1 MKNEIILILKHYY
14 SSFLSKRIEFY
25 EKGENMIERNLY
37 LSKLIASKENGFPK
51 IITGLRRCGKSY
63 LLKEIY
69 KDYLL
74 KHDVSDEN
82 IIIIELDDLKNAKYR
97 NPIELDKY
105 IRKQCNINKM
115 NYVFIDEIQLVTT
128 IVNPAFTNGE
138 IIIAKENDKDVI
150 SFVEVVL
157 GLSREKYIDLYATGS
172 NSKMLSSDVIT
183 EFRDKATNISL
194 YPISF
199 EEFVEYKGNS
209 SSDIVFEYM
218 RYGGMPLAILKN
230 GEEKKQYLKGLFETT
245 YFKDILEHNK
255 LEKTEALDSLCNI
268 LSEGTGQLFNAQ
280 KIADTY
286 KIVTKDNID
295 KDTVKKYI
303 DYFIDAFVIK
313 EAKRYDVKGNNEIG
327 ALRKYFF
334 VDNGLRN
341 ARLNFAYD
349 DEGQMLENMIYNELI
364 YNGYTVN
371 VGAFEKYEK
380 DKNGKSIRKTYEIDF
395 VAQRGIKK
403 YYIQVASDISNAD
416 TKARE
421 VKPFLA
427 LKDTIQKIIVINK
440 PLDESLDLNGF
451 TVIGVA
457 DFLLRFIK

>member
-1 MKNEIILILKHYY
+1 
-14 SSFLSKRIEFY
+14 
-25 EKGENMIERNLY
+25 MIERNFY
-37 LSKLIASKENGFPK
+37 LSKLISSKGNGFPK
-51 IITGLRRCGKSY
+51 IITGVRRCGKSY
-63 LLKEIY
+63 LLKEIF
-69 KDYLL
+69 KKHLL
-74 KHDVSDEN
+74 GEGVSEDN
-82 IIIIELDDLKNAKYR
+82 IIIVELDDLKNVKYR

-105 IRKQCNINKM
+105 IRNKCNVNTI
-115 NYVFIDEIQLVTT
+115 NYVFIDEVQLVTT
-128 IVNPAFTNGE
+128 IVNPIFTNGE
-138 IIIAKENDKDVI
+138 YVIAKEDDKDVI

-194 YPISF
+194 YPLSF
-199 EEFVEYKGNS
+199 EEFSNYKNS
-209 SSDIVFEYM
+209 RSSDTVFEYM
-218 RYGGMPLAILKN
+218 RYGGMPLAVLKDIN
-230 GEEKKQYLKGLFETT
+230 DKKDYLKGLFETT

-268 LSEGTGQLFNAQ
+268 ISEGTGQLFNSQ

-286 KIVTKDNID
+286 KSVTKDSID

-303 DYFIDAFVIK
+303 DYFVDAFILR
-313 EAKRYDVKGNNEIG
+313 EATRYDVKGNNEIG

-349 DEGQMLENMIYNELI
+349 DEGQMLENMVYNELL

-371 VGAFEKYEK
+371 VGTFEKYEK
-380 DKNGKSIRKTYEIDF
+380 NKNGESVRKTYEIDF

-403 YYIQVASDISNAD
+403 YYIQVANDISNAE

-421 VKPFLA
+421 LKPFFA
-427 LKDTIQKIIVINK
+427 LKDSIQKIIVINK
-440 PLDESLDLNGF
+440 PLEESLDLNGF
-451 TVIGVA
+451 TVIGIA

>member
-1 MKNEIILILKHYY
+1 
-14 SSFLSKRIEFY
+14 
-25 EKGENMIERNLY
+25 MIERNVY
-37 LSKLIASKENGFPK
+37 LSKLISSKGNGFPK
-51 IITGLRRCGKSY
+51 IITGVRRCGKSY
-63 LLKEIY
+63 LLKEIF
-69 KDYLL
+69 KKHLL
-74 KHDVSDEN
+74 DEGVSDDN
-82 IIIIELDDLKNAKYR
+82 IIIVELDDLKNIKYR

-105 IRKQCNINKM
+105 IRNKCDINTI
-115 NYVFIDEIQLVTT
+115 NYVFIDEVQLVTT
-128 IVNPAFTNGE
+128 IVNPIFTNGE
-138 IIIAKENDKDVI
+138 YVIAKEDDKDVI

-157 GLSREKYIDLYATGS
+157 GLSREKYIDLYGTGS
-172 NSKMLSSDVIT
+172 NSKMLSTDVIT

-194 YPISF
+194 YPLSF
-199 EEFVEYKGNS
+199 EEFSNYKNS
-209 SSDIVFEYM
+209 RSSDTVFEYM
-218 RYGGMPLAILKN
+218 RYGGMPLAVLK
-230 GEEKKQYLKGLFETT
+230 ETKDKKDYLKGLFETT

-268 LSEGTGQLFNAQ
+268 ISEGTGQLFNSQ

-286 KIVTKDNID
+286 KSVTKDSID

-303 DYFIDAFVIK
+303 DYFIDAFILR
-313 EAKRYDVKGNNEIG
+313 EATRYDVKGNNEIG

-349 DEGQMLENMIYNELI
+349 DEGQMLENMVYNELL

-371 VGAFEKYEK
+371 VGTFEKYEK
-380 DKNGKSIRKTYEIDF
+380 NKNGESVRKTYEIDF

-403 YYIQVASDISNAD
+403 YYIQVANDISNAE

-421 VKPFLA
+421 IKPFLA
-427 LKDTIQKIIVINK
+427 LKDSIQKIIVINK
-440 PLDESLDLNGF
+440 PLEESLDLNGF

>member
-1 MKNEIILILKHYY
+1 
-14 SSFLSKRIEFY
+14 
-25 EKGENMIERNLY
+25 MIERNVY
-37 LSKLIASKENGFPK
+37 LSKLISSKGNGFPK
-51 IITGLRRCGKSY
+51 IITGVRRCGKSY
-63 LLKEIY
+63 LLKEIF
-69 KDYLL
+69 KKHLL
-74 KHDVSDEN
+74 SEGVSEDN
-82 IIIIELDDLKNAKYR
+82 IIIVELDDLKNVKYR

-105 IRKQCNINKM
+105 IRNKCNVNTI
-115 NYVFIDEIQLVTT
+115 NYVFIDEVQLVTT
-128 IVNPAFTNGE
+128 IVNPIFTNGE
-138 IIIAKENDKDVI
+138 YVIAKEDDKDVI

-194 YPISF
+194 YPLSF
-199 EEFVEYKGNS
+199 EEFSNYKNS
-209 SSDIVFEYM
+209 RSSDTVFEYM
-218 RYGGMPLAILKN
+218 RYGGMPLAVLKDIN
-230 GEEKKQYLKGLFETT
+230 DKKDYLKGLFETT
-245 YFKDILEHNK
+245 FFKDILEHNK

-268 LSEGTGQLFNAQ
+268 ISEGTGQLFNSQ

-286 KIVTKDNID
+286 KSVTKDSID

-303 DYFIDAFVIK
+303 DYFIDAFILR
-313 EAKRYDVKGNNEIG
+313 EATRYDVKGNNEIG

-334 VDNGLRN
+334 IDNGLRN

-349 DEGQMLENMIYNELI
+349 DEGKMLENMVYNELL

-371 VGAFEKYEK
+371 VGTFEKYEK
-380 DKNGKSIRKTYEIDF
+380 NKNGESVRKTYEIDF

-403 YYIQVASDISNAD
+403 YYIQVASDISNAE

-421 VKPFLA
+421 LKPFFA
-427 LKDTIQKIIVINK
+427 LKDSIQKIIVINK
-440 PLDESLDLNGF
+440 PLEESLDLNGF
-451 TVIGVA
+451 TVIGIA

>member
-1 MKNEIILILKHYY
+1 
-14 SSFLSKRIEFY
+14 
-25 EKGENMIERNLY
+25 MIERNVY
-37 LSKLIASKENGFPK
+37 LSKLISSKGNGFPK
-51 IITGLRRCGKSY
+51 IITGVRRCGKSY
-63 LLKEIY
+63 LLKEIF
-69 KDYLL
+69 KKHLL
-74 KHDVSDEN
+74 REGVSEDN
-82 IIIIELDDLKNAKYR
+82 IIIVELDDLKNVKYR

-105 IRKQCNINKM
+105 IRNKCNVNTI
-115 NYVFIDEIQLVTT
+115 NYVFIDEVQLVTT
-128 IVNPAFTNGE
+128 IVNPIFTNGE
-138 IIIAKENDKDVI
+138 YVIAKEDDKDVI

-194 YPISF
+194 YPLSF
-199 EEFVEYKGNS
+199 EEFSNYKNS
-209 SSDIVFEYM
+209 RSSDTVFEYM
-218 RYGGMPLAILKN
+218 RYGGMPLAVLKDIN
-230 GEEKKQYLKGLFETT
+230 DKKDYLKGLFETT

-255 LEKTEALDSLCNI
+255 LEKIEALASLCNI
-268 LSEGTGQLFNAQ
+268 ISEGTGQLFNSQ

-286 KIVTKDNID
+286 KSVTKDSID

-303 DYFIDAFVIK
+303 DYFVDAFILR
-313 EAKRYDVKGNNEIG
+313 EATRYDVKGNNEIG

-349 DEGQMLENMIYNELI
+349 DEGQMLENMVYNELL

-371 VGAFEKYEK
+371 VGTFEKYEK
-380 DKNGKSIRKTYEIDF
+380 NKNGESVRKTYEIDF

-403 YYIQVASDISNAD
+403 YYIQVTNDISDAE

-421 VKPFLA
+421 LKPFFA
-427 LKDTIQKIIVINK
+427 LKDSIQKIIVINK
-440 PLDESLDLNGF
+440 PLEESLDLNGF
-451 TVIGVA
+451 TVIGIA

>member
-1 MKNEIILILKHYY
+1 
-14 SSFLSKRIEFY
+14 
-25 EKGENMIERNLY
+25 MIERNVY
-37 LSKLIASKENGFPK
+37 LSKLISSKGNGFPK
-51 IITGLRRCGKSY
+51 IITGVRRCGKSY
-63 LLKEIY
+63 LLKEIF
-69 KDYLL
+69 KKHLL
-74 KHDVSDEN
+74 GEGVSEDN
-82 IIIIELDDLKNAKYR
+82 IIIVELDDLKNAKYR

-105 IRKQCNINKM
+105 IRNKCNVNTI
-115 NYVFIDEIQLVTT
+115 NYVFIDEVQLVTT
-128 IVNPAFTNGE
+128 IVNPIFTNGE
-138 IIIAKENDKDVI
+138 YVIAKEDDKDVI

-194 YPISF
+194 YPLSF
-199 EEFVEYKGNS
+199 EEFSNYKNS
-209 SSDIVFEYM
+209 RSSDTVFEYM
-218 RYGGMPLAILKN
+218 RYGGMPLAVLKDIN
-230 GEEKKQYLKGLFETT
+230 DKKDYLKGLFETT

-268 LSEGTGQLFNAQ
+268 ISEGTGQLFNSQ

-286 KIVTKDNID
+286 KSVTKDSID

-303 DYFIDAFVIK
+303 DYFIDAFILR
-313 EAKRYDVKGNNEIG
+313 EATRYDVKGNNEIG

-349 DEGQMLENMIYNELI
+349 DEGQMLENMVYNELL

-371 VGAFEKYEK
+371 VGTFEKYEK
-380 DKNGKSIRKTYEIDF
+380 NKNGESVRNTYEIDF

-403 YYIQVASDISNAD
+403 YYIQVASDISNAE

-421 VKPFLA
+421 LKPFFA
-427 LKDTIQKIIVINK
+427 LKDSIQKIIVINK
-440 PLDESLDLNGF
+440 PLEESLDLNGF
-451 TVIGVA
+451 TVIGIA

>member
-1 MKNEIILILKHYY
+1 
-14 SSFLSKRIEFY
+14 
-25 EKGENMIERNLY
+25 MIERNVY
-37 LSKLIASKENGFPK
+37 LTKLISSKGNGFPK
-51 IITGLRRCGKSY
+51 IITGVRRCGKSY
-63 LLKEIY
+63 LLKEIF
-69 KDYLL
+69 KKHLL
-74 KHDVSDEN
+74 GEGVSEDN
-82 IIIIELDDLKNAKYR
+82 IIIVELDDLKNVKYR

-105 IRKQCNINKM
+105 IRNKCNVNTI
-115 NYVFIDEIQLVTT
+115 NYVFIDELQLVTT
-128 IVNPAFTNGE
+128 IVNPIFTNGE
-138 IIIAKENDKDVI
+138 YVIAKEGDKDVI

-194 YPISF
+194 YPLSF
-199 EEFVEYKGNS
+199 EEFSNYKNS
-209 SSDIVFEYM
+209 RSSDTVFEYM
-218 RYGGMPLAILKN
+218 RYGGMPLAVLKDIN
-230 GEEKKQYLKGLFETT
+230 DKKDYLKGLFETT

-268 LSEGTGQLFNAQ
+268 ISEGTGQLFNSQ

-286 KIVTKDNID
+286 KSVTKDSID

-303 DYFIDAFVIK
+303 DYFIDAFILRK
-313 EAKRYDVKGNNEIG
+313 ATRYDVKGNNEIG

-349 DEGQMLENMIYNELI
+349 DEGQMLENMVYNELL

-371 VGAFEKYEK
+371 VGTFEKYEK
-380 DKNGKSIRKTYEIDF
+380 NKNGESVRKTYEIDF

-403 YYIQVASDISNAD
+403 YYIQVTNDISNAE

-421 VKPFLA
+421 LKPFLA
-427 LKDTIQKIIVINK
+427 LKDSIQKIIVINK
-440 PLDESLDLNGF
+440 PLEESLDLNGF
-451 TVIGVA
+451 TVIGIA

>member
-1 MKNEIILILKHYY
+1 
-14 SSFLSKRIEFY
+14 
-25 EKGENMIERNLY
+25 MIERNVY
-37 LSKLIASKENGFPK
+37 LSKLISSKGNGFPK
-51 IITGLRRCGKSY
+51 IITGVRRCGKSY
-63 LLKEIY
+63 LLKEIF
-69 KDYLL
+69 KKHLL
-74 KHDVSDEN
+74 GEGVSEDN
-82 IIIIELDDLKNAKYR
+82 IIIVELDDLKNVKYR

-105 IRKQCNINKM
+105 IRNKCNVNTI
-115 NYVFIDEIQLVTT
+115 NYVFIDEVQLVTT
-128 IVNPAFTNGE
+128 IVNPIFTNGE
-138 IIIAKENDKDVI
+138 YVIAKEDDKDVI

-194 YPISF
+194 YPLSF
-199 EEFVEYKGNS
+199 EEFSNYKNS
-209 SSDIVFEYM
+209 RSSDTVFEYM
-218 RYGGMPLAILKN
+218 RYGGMPLAVLKDIN
-230 GEEKKQYLKGLFETT
+230 DKKDYLKGLFETT

-255 LEKTEALDSLCNI
+255 LGKTEALDSLCNI
-268 LSEGTGQLFNAQ
+268 ISEGTGQLFNSQ

-286 KIVTKDNID
+286 KSVTKDSID

-303 DYFIDAFVIK
+303 DYFIDAFILR
-313 EAKRYDVKGNNEIG
+313 EAIRYDVKGNNEIG

-349 DEGQMLENMIYNELI
+349 DEGQMLENMVYNELL

-371 VGAFEKYEK
+371 VGTFEKYEK
-380 DKNGKSIRKTYEIDF
+380 NKNGESVRKTYEIDF

-403 YYIQVASDISNAD
+403 YYIQVASDISNAE

-421 VKPFLA
+421 LKPFFA
-427 LKDTIQKIIVINK
+427 LKDSIQKIIVINK
-440 PLDESLDLNGF
+440 PLEESLDLNGF
-451 TVIGVA
+451 TVIGIA

>member
-1 MKNEIILILKHYY
+1 
-14 SSFLSKRIEFY
+14 
-25 EKGENMIERNLY
+25 MIERNVY
-37 LSKLIASKENGFPK
+37 LSKLISSKGNGFPK
-51 IITGLRRCGKSY
+51 IITGVRRCGKSY
-63 LLKEIY
+63 LLKEIF
-69 KDYLL
+69 KKHLL
-74 KHDVSDEN
+74 GEGVSEDN
-82 IIIIELDDLKNAKYR
+82 IIIVELDDLKNVKYR

-105 IRKQCNINKM
+105 IRNKCNVNTI
-115 NYVFIDEIQLVTT
+115 NYVFIDEVQLVTT
-128 IVNPAFTNGE
+128 IVNPIFTNGE
-138 IIIAKENDKDVI
+138 YVIAKEDDKDVI

-194 YPISF
+194 YPLSF
-199 EEFVEYKGNS
+199 EEFSNYKNS
-209 SSDIVFEYM
+209 RSSDTVFEYM
-218 RYGGMPLAILKN
+218 RYGGMPLAVLKDIN
-230 GEEKKQYLKGLFETT
+230 DKKDYLKGLFETT

-268 LSEGTGQLFNAQ
+268 ISEGTGQLFNSQ

-286 KIVTKDNID
+286 KSVTKDSID

-303 DYFIDAFVIK
+303 DYFVDAFILR
-313 EAKRYDVKGNNEIG
+313 EATRYDVKGNNEIG

-349 DEGQMLENMIYNELI
+349 DEGQMLENMVYNELL

-371 VGAFEKYEK
+371 VGTFEKYEK
-380 DKNGKSIRKTYEIDF
+380 NKNGESVRKTYEIDF

-403 YYIQVASDISNAD
+403 YYIQVTNDISNAE

-421 VKPFLA
+421 LKPFFA
-427 LKDTIQKIIVINK
+427 LKDSIQKIIVINK
-440 PLDESLDLNGF
+440 PLEESLDLNGF
-451 TVIGVA
+451 TVIGIA

>member
-1 MKNEIILILKHYY
+1 
-14 SSFLSKRIEFY
+14 
-25 EKGENMIERNLY
+25 MIERNVY
-37 LSKLIASKENGFPK
+37 LSKLISSKGNGFPK
-51 IITGLRRCGKSY
+51 IITGVRRCGKSY
-63 LLKEIY
+63 LLKEIF
-69 KDYLL
+69 KKHLL
-74 KHDVSDEN
+74 GEGVAEEN
-82 IIIIELDDLKNAKYR
+82 IIIVELDDLKNVKYR

-105 IRKQCNINKM
+105 IRNKCNVNTI
-115 NYVFIDEIQLVTT
+115 NYVFIDEVQLVTT
-128 IVNPAFTNGE
+128 IVNPIFTNGE
-138 IIIAKENDKDVI
+138 YVIAKEDDKDVI

-194 YPISF
+194 YPLSF
-199 EEFVEYKGNS
+199 EEFSNYKNS
-209 SSDIVFEYM
+209 RSSDTVFEYM
-218 RYGGMPLAILKN
+218 RYGGMPLAVLKDIN
-230 GEEKKQYLKGLFETT
+230 DKKDYLKGLFETT

-268 LSEGTGQLFNAQ
+268 ISEGTGQLFNSQ

-286 KIVTKDNID
+286 KSVTKDSID

-303 DYFIDAFVIK
+303 DYFVDAFILR
-313 EAKRYDVKGNNEIG
+313 EATRYDVKGNNEIG

-349 DEGQMLENMIYNELI
+349 DEGQMLENMVYNELL

-371 VGAFEKYEK
+371 VGTFEKYEK
-380 DKNGKSIRKTYEIDF
+380 NKNGESVRKTYEIDF

-403 YYIQVASDISNAD
+403 YYIQVASDISNAE

-421 VKPFLA
+421 LKPFFA
-427 LKDTIQKIIVINK
+427 LKDSIQKIIVINK
-440 PLDESLDLNGF
+440 PLEESLDLNGF
-451 TVIGVA
+451 TVIGIA

>member
-1 MKNEIILILKHYY
+1 
-14 SSFLSKRIEFY
+14 
-25 EKGENMIERNLY
+25 MIERNVY
-37 LSKLIASKENGFPK
+37 LSKLISSKENGFPK
-51 IITGLRRCGKSY
+51 IITGVRRCGKSY
-63 LLKEIY
+63 LLKEIF
-69 KDYLL
+69 KKHLL
-74 KHDVSDEN
+74 GEGVSEDN
-82 IIIIELDDLKNAKYR
+82 IIIVELDNLKNVKYR

-105 IRKQCNINKM
+105 IRNKCNVNTI
-115 NYVFIDEIQLVTT
+115 NYVFIDEVQLVTT
-128 IVNPAFTNGE
+128 IVNPIFTNGE
-138 IIIAKENDKDVI
+138 YVIAKEDDKDVI

-194 YPISF
+194 YPLSF
-199 EEFVEYKGNS
+199 EEFSNYKNS
-209 SSDIVFEYM
+209 RSSDTVFEYM
-218 RYGGMPLAILKN
+218 RYGGMPLAVLKDIN
-230 GEEKKQYLKGLFETT
+230 DKKDYLKGLFETT
-245 YFKDILEHNK
+245 YFKDILEHNR

-268 LSEGTGQLFNAQ
+268 ISEGTGQLFNSQ

-286 KIVTKDNID
+286 KSVTKDSID

-303 DYFIDAFVIK
+303 DYFVDAFILR
-313 EAKRYDVKGNNEIG
+313 EATRYDVKGNNEIG

-349 DEGQMLENMIYNELI
+349 DEGQMLENMVYNELL

-371 VGAFEKYEK
+371 VGTFEKYEK
-380 DKNGKSIRKTYEIDF
+380 NKNGESVRKTYEIDF

-403 YYIQVASDISNAD
+403 YYIQVASDISNVE

-421 VKPFLA
+421 LKPFFA
-427 LKDTIQKIIVINK
+427 LKDSIQKIIVINK
-440 PLDESLDLNGF
+440 PLEESLDLNGF
-451 TVIGVA
+451 TVIGIA

>member
-1 MKNEIILILKHYY
+1 
-14 SSFLSKRIEFY
+14 
-25 EKGENMIERNLY
+25 MIERNVY
-37 LSKLIASKENGFPK
+37 LSKLISSKGNGFPK
-51 IITGLRRCGKSY
+51 IITGVRRCGKSY
-63 LLKEIY
+63 LLKEIF
-69 KDYLL
+69 KKHLL
-74 KHDVSDEN
+74 GEGVSEDN
-82 IIIIELDDLKNAKYR
+82 IIIVELDDLKNVKYR

-105 IRKQCNINKM
+105 IRNKCNVNTI
-115 NYVFIDEIQLVTT
+115 NYVFIDEVQLVTT
-128 IVNPAFTNGE
+128 IVNPIFTNGE
-138 IIIAKENDKDVI
+138 YVIAKEDDKDVI

-194 YPISF
+194 YPLSF
-199 EEFVEYKGNS
+199 EEFSNYKNS
-209 SSDIVFEYM
+209 RSSDTVFEYM
-218 RYGGMPLAILKN
+218 RYGGMPLAVLKDIN
-230 GEEKKQYLKGLFETT
+230 DKKDYLKGLFETT

-255 LEKTEALDSLCNI
+255 LEKIEALDSLCNI
-268 LSEGTGQLFNAQ
+268 ISEGTGQLFNSK

-286 KIVTKDNID
+286 KSVTKDSID

-303 DYFIDAFVIK
+303 DYFVDAFILR
-313 EAKRYDVKGNNEIG
+313 EATRYDVKGNNEIG

-349 DEGQMLENMIYNELI
+349 DEGQMLENMVYNELL

-371 VGAFEKYEK
+371 VGTFEKYEK
-380 DKNGKSIRKTYEIDF
+380 NKNGESVRKTYEIDF

-403 YYIQVASDISNAD
+403 YYIQVASDISNAE

-421 VKPFLA
+421 LKPFFA
-427 LKDTIQKIIVINK
+427 LKDSIQKIIVINM
-440 PLDESLDLNGF
+440 PLEESLDLNGF
-451 TVIGVA
+451 TVIGIA

>member
-1 MKNEIILILKHYY
+1 
-14 SSFLSKRIEFY
+14 
-25 EKGENMIERNLY
+25 MIERNVY
-37 LSKLIASKENGFPK
+37 LSKLISSKGNGFPK
-51 IITGLRRCGKSY
+51 IITGVRRCGKSY
-63 LLKEIY
+63 LLKEIF
-69 KDYLL
+69 KKHLL
-74 KHDVSDEN
+74 GEGVSEDN
-82 IIIIELDDLKNAKYR
+82 IIIVELDDLKNVKYR

-105 IRKQCNINKM
+105 IRNKCNVNTI
-115 NYVFIDEIQLVTT
+115 NYVFIDEVQLVTT
-128 IVNPAFTNGE
+128 IVNPIFTNGE
-138 IIIAKENDKDVI
+138 YVIAKEDDKDVI

-194 YPISF
+194 YPLSF
-199 EEFVEYKGNS
+199 EEFSNYKNS
-209 SSDIVFEYM
+209 RSSDTVFEYM
-218 RYGGMPLAILKN
+218 RYGGMPLAVLKDIN
-230 GEEKKQYLKGLFETT
+230 DKKDYLKGLFETT

-268 LSEGTGQLFNAQ
+268 ISEGTGQLFNSQ

-286 KIVTKDNID
+286 KSVTKDSID

-303 DYFIDAFVIK
+303 DYFVDAFILR
-313 EAKRYDVKGNNEIG
+313 EATRYDVKGNNEIG

-341 ARLNFAYD
+341 SRLNFAYD
-349 DEGQMLENMIYNELI
+349 DEGQMLENMVYNELL

-371 VGAFEKYEK
+371 VGTFEKYEK
-380 DKNGKSIRKTYEIDF
+380 NKNGKSVRKTYEIDF

-403 YYIQVASDISNAD
+403 YYIQVANDISNAE

-421 VKPFLA
+421 LKPFFA
-427 LKDTIQKIIVINK
+427 LKDSIQKIIVINK
-440 PLDESLDLNGF
+440 PLEESLDLNGF
-451 TVIGVA
+451 TVIGIA

>member
-1 MKNEIILILKHYY
+1 
-14 SSFLSKRIEFY
+14 
-25 EKGENMIERNLY
+25 MIERNVY
-37 LSKLIASKENGFPK
+37 LSKLISSKGNGFPK
-51 IITGLRRCGKSY
+51 IITGVRRCGKSY
-63 LLKEIY
+63 LLKEIF
-69 KDYLL
+69 KKHLL
-74 KHDVSDEN
+74 GEGVSEDN
-82 IIIIELDDLKNAKYR
+82 IIIVELDDLKNVKYR

-105 IRKQCNINKM
+105 IRNKCNVNTI
-115 NYVFIDEIQLVTT
+115 NYVFIDEVQLVTT
-128 IVNPAFTNGE
+128 IVNPIFTNGE
-138 IIIAKENDKDVI
+138 YVIAKEDDKDVI

-194 YPISF
+194 YPLSF
-199 EEFVEYKGNS
+199 EEFSNYKNS
-209 SSDIVFEYM
+209 RSSDTVFEYM
-218 RYGGMPLAILKN
+218 RYGGMPLAVLKDIN
-230 GEEKKQYLKGLFETT
+230 DKKDYLKGLFETT

-255 LEKTEALDSLCNI
+255 LKKTEVLDSLCNI
-268 LSEGTGQLFNAQ
+268 ISEGTGQLFNSQ

-286 KIVTKDNID
+286 KSVTKDSID

-303 DYFIDAFVIK
+303 DYFVDAFILR
-313 EAKRYDVKGNNEIG
+313 EATRYDVKGNNEIG

-349 DEGQMLENMIYNELI
+349 DEGQMLENMVYNELL

-371 VGAFEKYEK
+371 VGTFEKYEK
-380 DKNGKSIRKTYEIDF
+380 NKNGESVRKTYEIDF

-403 YYIQVASDISNAD
+403 YYIQVTNDISNAE

-421 VKPFLA
+421 LKPFFA
-427 LKDTIQKIIVINK
+427 LKDSIQKIIVINK
-440 PLDESLDLNGF
+440 PLEESLDLNGF
-451 TVIGVA
+451 TVIGIA

>member
-1 MKNEIILILKHYY
+1 
-14 SSFLSKRIEFY
+14 
-25 EKGENMIERNLY
+25 MIERNLY
-37 LSKLIASKENGFPK
+37 LSKLIAAKGNGFPK

-69 KDYLL
+69 KNYLL
-74 KHDVSDEN
+74 NNGVSEYN
-82 IIIIELDDLKNAKYR
+82 IIIIELDDLKNVKYR

-105 IRKQCNINKM
+105 VREKCDINKM

-128 IVNPAFTNGE
+128 IVNPAFTNGK
-138 IIIAKENDKDVI
+138 IKIAKNDDKDVI

-157 GLSREKYIDLYATGS
+157 GLSREKYIDLYATES

-199 EEFVEYKGNS
+199 EEYCKYKGDS
-209 SSDIVFEYM
+209 SSDTIFEYM

-230 GEEKKQYLKGLFETT
+230 GEEKKEYLKSLFETT
-245 YFKDILEHNK
+245 YFKDILEHNNLNK
-255 LEKTEALDSLCNI
+255 SDALDSLCNI

-286 KIVTKDNID
+286 KSVTKDNID
-295 KDTVKKYI
+295 KITVRKYI
-303 DYFIDAFVIK
+303 DYFIDAFILR

-327 ALRKYFF
+327 ALKKYFF

-371 VGAFEKYEK
+371 VGTFEKIEK
-380 DKNGKSIRKTYEIDF
+380 NKIGKSIRKTYEIDF
-395 VAQRGIKK
+395 VAQKGIKK
-403 YYIQVASDISNAD
+403 YYIQVASDISNVD

-427 LKDTIQKIIVINK
+427 LNDSIQKVIVINK
-440 PLDESLDLNGF
+440 PLEESLDLNGF

>member
-1 MKNEIILILKHYY
+1 
-14 SSFLSKRIEFY
+14 
-25 EKGENMIERNLY
+25 MIERNVY
-37 LSKLIASKENGFPK
+37 LSKLISSKGNGFPK
-51 IITGLRRCGKSY
+51 IITGVRRCGKSY
-63 LLKEIY
+63 LLKEIF
-69 KDYLL
+69 KKHLL
-74 KHDVSDEN
+74 GEGVSEDN
-82 IIIIELDDLKNAKYR
+82 IIIVELDDLKNVKYR

-105 IRKQCNINKM
+105 IRNKCNVNTI
-115 NYVFIDEIQLVTT
+115 NYVFIDEVQLVTT
-128 IVNPAFTNGE
+128 IVNPIFTNGE
-138 IIIAKENDKDVI
+138 YVIAKEDDKDVI

-194 YPISF
+194 YPLSF
-199 EEFVEYKGNS
+199 EEFSNYKNS
-209 SSDIVFEYM
+209 RSSDTVFEYM
-218 RYGGMPLAILKN
+218 RYGGMPLAVLKDIN
-230 GEEKKQYLKGLFETT
+230 DKKDYLKGLFETT

-268 LSEGTGQLFNAQ
+268 ISEGTGQLFNSQ

-286 KIVTKDNID
+286 KSVTKDSID

-303 DYFIDAFVIK
+303 DYFVDAFILR
-313 EAKRYDVKGNNEIG
+313 EATRYDVKGNNEIG

-349 DEGQMLENMIYNELI
+349 DEGQMLENMVYNELL

-371 VGAFEKYEK
+371 VGTFEKYEK
-380 DKNGKSIRKTYEIDF
+380 NKNGKSVRKTYEIDF

-403 YYIQVASDISNAD
+403 YYIQVANDISNAE
-416 TKARE
+416 TKTRE
-421 VKPFLA
+421 LKPFFA
-427 LKDTIQKIIVINK
+427 LKDSIQKIIVINK
-440 PLDESLDLNGF
+440 PLEESLDLNGF
-451 TVIGVA
+451 TVIGIA

>member
-1 MKNEIILILKHYY
+1 
-14 SSFLSKRIEFY
+14 
-25 EKGENMIERNLY
+25 MIERNVY
-37 LSKLIASKENGFPK
+37 LSKLISSKGNGFPK
-51 IITGLRRCGKSY
+51 IITGVRRCGKSY
-63 LLKEIY
+63 LLKEIF
-69 KDYLL
+69 KKHLL
-74 KHDVSDEN
+74 GEGVSEDN
-82 IIIIELDDLKNAKYR
+82 IIIVELDDLKNVKYR

-105 IRKQCNINKM
+105 IRNKCNVNTI
-115 NYVFIDEIQLVTT
+115 NYVFIDEVQLVTT
-128 IVNPAFTNGE
+128 IVNPIFTNGE
-138 IIIAKENDKDVI
+138 YVIAKEDDKDVI

-194 YPISF
+194 YPLSF
-199 EEFVEYKGNS
+199 EEFSNYKNS
-209 SSDIVFEYM
+209 RSSDTVFEYM
-218 RYGGMPLAILKN
+218 RYGGMPLAVLKDIN
-230 GEEKKQYLKGLFETT
+230 DKKDYLKGLFETT

-268 LSEGTGQLFNAQ
+268 ISEGTGQLFNSK

-286 KIVTKDNID
+286 KSVTKDSID

-303 DYFIDAFVIK
+303 DYFVDAFILR
-313 EAKRYDVKGNNEIG
+313 EATRYDVKGNNEIG

-334 VDNGLRN
+334 IDNGLRN

-349 DEGQMLENMIYNELI
+349 DEGQMLENMVYNELL

-371 VGAFEKYEK
+371 VGTFEKYEK
-380 DKNGKSIRKTYEIDF
+380 NKNGESVRKTYEIDF

-403 YYIQVASDISNAD
+403 YYIQVASDISNAE

-421 VKPFLA
+421 LKPFFA
-427 LKDTIQKIIVINK
+427 LKDSIQKIIVINK
-440 PLDESLDLNGF
+440 PLEESLDLNGF
-451 TVIGVA
+451 TVIGIA

>member
-1 MKNEIILILKHYY
+1 
-14 SSFLSKRIEFY
+14 
-25 EKGENMIERNLY
+25 MIERNVY
-37 LSKLIASKENGFPK
+37 LSKLISSKGNGFPK
-51 IITGLRRCGKSY
+51 IITGVRRCGKSY
-63 LLKEIY
+63 LLKEIF
-69 KDYLL
+69 KKHLL
-74 KHDVSDEN
+74 GEGVSEDN
-82 IIIIELDDLKNAKYR
+82 IIIVELDDLKNVKYR

-105 IRKQCNINKM
+105 IRNKCNVNTI
-115 NYVFIDEIQLVTT
+115 NYVFIDEVQLVTT
-128 IVNPAFTNGE
+128 IVNPIFTNGE
-138 IIIAKENDKDVI
+138 YVIAKKDDKDVI

-194 YPISF
+194 YPLSF
-199 EEFVEYKGNS
+199 EEFSNYKNS
-209 SSDIVFEYM
+209 RSSDTVFEYM
-218 RYGGMPLAILKN
+218 RYGGMPLAVLKDIN
-230 GEEKKQYLKGLFETT
+230 DKKDYLKGLFETT

-268 LSEGTGQLFNAQ
+268 ISEGTGQLFNSQ

-286 KIVTKDNID
+286 KSVTKDSID

-303 DYFIDAFVIK
+303 DYFVDAFILR
-313 EAKRYDVKGNNEIG
+313 EATRYDVKGNNEIG

-349 DEGQMLENMIYNELI
+349 DEGQMLENMVYNELL

-371 VGAFEKYEK
+371 VGTFEKYEK
-380 DKNGKSIRKTYEIDF
+380 NKNGESVRKTYEIDF

-403 YYIQVASDISNAD
+403 YYIQVASDISNAE

-421 VKPFLA
+421 LKPFFA
-427 LKDTIQKIIVINK
+427 LKDSIQKIIVINK
-440 PLDESLDLNGF
+440 PLEESLDLNGF
-451 TVIGVA
+451 TVIGIA

>member
-1 MKNEIILILKHYY
+1 
-14 SSFLSKRIEFY
+14 
-25 EKGENMIERNLY
+25 MIERNVY
-37 LSKLIASKENGFPK
+37 LSKLISSKGNGFPK
-51 IITGLRRCGKSY
+51 IITGVRRCGKSY
-63 LLKEIY
+63 LLKEIF
-69 KDYLL
+69 KKHLL
-74 KHDVSDEN
+74 GEGVSEDN
-82 IIIIELDDLKNAKYR
+82 IIIVELDDLKNVKYR

-105 IRKQCNINKM
+105 IRNKCNVNTI
-115 NYVFIDEIQLVTT
+115 NYVFIDEVQLVTT
-128 IVNPAFTNGE
+128 IVNPIFTNGE
-138 IIIAKENDKDVI
+138 YVIAKEDDKDVI

-194 YPISF
+194 YPLSF
-199 EEFVEYKGNS
+199 EEFSNYKNS
-209 SSDIVFEYM
+209 RSSDTVFEYM
-218 RYGGMPLAILKN
+218 RYGGMPLAVLKAIN
-230 GEEKKQYLKGLFETT
+230 DKKDYLKGLFETT

-268 LSEGTGQLFNAQ
+268 ISEGTGQLFNTQ

-286 KIVTKDNID
+286 KSVTKDSID

-303 DYFIDAFVIK
+303 DYFIDAFILR
-313 EAKRYDVKGNNEIG
+313 EATRYDVKGNNEIG

-349 DEGQMLENMIYNELI
+349 DEGQMLENMVYNELL

-371 VGAFEKYEK
+371 VGTFEKYEK
-380 DKNGKSIRKTYEIDF
+380 NKNGESVRKTYEIDF

-403 YYIQVASDISNAD
+403 YYIQVANDISNAE

-421 VKPFLA
+421 LKPFFA
-427 LKDTIQKIIVINK
+427 LKDSIQKIIVINK
-440 PLDESLDLNGF
+440 PLEESLDLNGF
-451 TVIGVA
+451 TVIGIA

>member
-1 MKNEIILILKHYY
+1 
-14 SSFLSKRIEFY
+14 
-25 EKGENMIERNLY
+25 MIERNVY
-37 LSKLIASKENGFPK
+37 LSKLISSKGNGFPK
-51 IITGLRRCGKSY
+51 IITGVRRCGKSY
-63 LLKEIY
+63 LLKEIF
-69 KDYLL
+69 KKHLL
-74 KHDVSDEN
+74 GEGVLEDN
-82 IIIIELDDLKNAKYR
+82 IIIVELDDLKNVKYR

-105 IRKQCNINKM
+105 IRNKCDVNTI
-115 NYVFIDEIQLVTT
+115 NYVFIDEVQLVTT
-128 IVNPAFTNGE
+128 IVNPIFTNGE
-138 IIIAKENDKDVI
+138 YVIAKEDDKDVI

-194 YPISF
+194 YPLSF
-199 EEFVEYKGNS
+199 EEFSNYKNS
-209 SSDIVFEYM
+209 RSSDTVFEYM
-218 RYGGMPLAILKN
+218 RYGGMPLAVLK
-230 GEEKKQYLKGLFETT
+230 EIKDKKDYLKGLFKTT

-268 LSEGTGQLFNAQ
+268 ISEGTGQLFNSQ

-286 KIVTKDNID
+286 KSVTKDSID

-303 DYFIDAFVIK
+303 DYFVDAFILR
-313 EAKRYDVKGNNEIG
+313 EATRYDVKGNNEIG

-349 DEGQMLENMIYNELI
+349 DEGQMLENMVYNELL

-371 VGAFEKYEK
+371 VGTFEKYEK
-380 DKNGKSIRKTYEIDF
+380 NKNGESVRKTYEIDF

-403 YYIQVASDISNAD
+403 YYIQVANDISNAE

-421 VKPFLA
+421 IKPFLA
-427 LKDTIQKIIVINK
+427 LKDSIQKIIVINK
-440 PLDESLDLNGF
+440 PLEESLDLNGF

>member
-1 MKNEIILILKHYY
+1 
-14 SSFLSKRIEFY
+14 
-25 EKGENMIERNLY
+25 MIERNVY
-37 LSKLIASKENGFPK
+37 LSKLISSKGNGFPK
-51 IITGLRRCGKSY
+51 IITGVRRCGKSY
-63 LLKEIY
+63 LLKEIF
-69 KDYLL
+69 KKHLL
-74 KHDVSDEN
+74 GEGVSEDN
-82 IIIIELDDLKNAKYR
+82 IIIVELDDLKNVKYR

-105 IRKQCNINKM
+105 IRNKCNVNTI
-115 NYVFIDEIQLVTT
+115 NYVFIDEVQLVTT
-128 IVNPAFTNGE
+128 IVNPIFTNGE
-138 IIIAKENDKDVI
+138 YVIAKEDDKDVI

-194 YPISF
+194 YPLSF
-199 EEFVEYKGNS
+199 EEFSNYKNS
-209 SSDIVFEYM
+209 RSSDTVFEYM
-218 RYGGMPLAILKN
+218 RYGGMPLAVLKDIN
-230 GEEKKQYLKGLFETT
+230 DKKDYLKGLFETT

-268 LSEGTGQLFNAQ
+268 ISEGTGQLFNSK

-286 KIVTKDNID
+286 KSVTKDSID

-303 DYFIDAFVIK
+303 DYFVDAFILR
-313 EAKRYDVKGNNEIG
+313 EATRYDVKGNNEIG

-349 DEGQMLENMIYNELI
+349 DEGQMLENMVYNELL

-371 VGAFEKYEK
+371 VGTFEKYEK
-380 DKNGKSIRKTYEIDF
+380 NKNGESVRKTYEIDF

-403 YYIQVASDISNAD
+403 YYIQVASDISNAE

-421 VKPFLA
+421 LKPFFA
-427 LKDTIQKIIVINK
+427 LKDSIQKIIVINM
-440 PLDESLDLNGF
+440 PLEESLDLNGF
-451 TVIGVA
+451 TVIGIA

>member
-1 MKNEIILILKHYY
+1 
-14 SSFLSKRIEFY
+14 
-25 EKGENMIERNLY
+25 MIERNVY
-37 LSKLIASKENGFPK
+37 LSKLISSKGNGFPK
-51 IITGLRRCGKSY
+51 IITGVRRCGKSY
-63 LLKEIY
+63 LLKEIF
-69 KDYLL
+69 KKHLL
-74 KHDVSDEN
+74 SEGVSEDN
-82 IIIIELDDLKNAKYR
+82 IIIVELDDLKNVKYR

-105 IRKQCNINKM
+105 IRNKCNVNTI
-115 NYVFIDEIQLVTT
+115 NYVFIDEVQLVTT
-128 IVNPAFTNGE
+128 IVNPIFTNGE
-138 IIIAKENDKDVI
+138 YVIAKEDDKDVI

-194 YPISF
+194 YPLSF
-199 EEFVEYKGNS
+199 EEFSNYKNS
-209 SSDIVFEYM
+209 RSSDTIFEYM
-218 RYGGMPLAILKN
+218 RYGGMPLAVLKDIN
-230 GEEKKQYLKGLFETT
+230 DKKDYLKGLFETT

-268 LSEGTGQLFNAQ
+268 ISEGTGQLFNSQ

-286 KIVTKDNID
+286 KSVTKTSID

-303 DYFIDAFVIK
+303 DYFVDAFILR
-313 EAKRYDVKGNNEIG
+313 EATRYDVKGNNEIG

-334 VDNGLRN
+334 IDNGLRN

-349 DEGQMLENMIYNELI
+349 DEGKMLENMVYNELL

-371 VGAFEKYEK
+371 VGTFEKYEK
-380 DKNGKSIRKTYEIDF
+380 NKNGESVRKTYEIDF

-403 YYIQVASDISNAD
+403 YYIQVASDISNAE

-421 VKPFLA
+421 LKPFFA
-427 LKDTIQKIIVINK
+427 LKDSIQKIIVINK
-440 PLDESLDLNGF
+440 PLEESLDLNGF
-451 TVIGVA
+451 TVIGIA

>member
-1 MKNEIILILKHYY
+1 
-14 SSFLSKRIEFY
+14 
-25 EKGENMIERNLY
+25 MIERNVY
-37 LSKLIASKENGFPK
+37 LSKLISSKGNGFPK
-51 IITGLRRCGKSY
+51 IITGVRRCGKSY
-63 LLKEIY
+63 LLKEIF
-69 KDYLL
+69 KKHLL
-74 KHDVSDEN
+74 REGVSEDN
-82 IIIIELDDLKNAKYR
+82 IIIVELDDLKNVKYR

-105 IRKQCNINKM
+105 IRNKCNVNTI
-115 NYVFIDEIQLVTT
+115 NYVFIDEVQLVTT
-128 IVNPAFTNGE
+128 IVNPIFTNGE
-138 IIIAKENDKDVI
+138 YVIAKEDDKDVI

-194 YPISF
+194 YPLSF
-199 EEFVEYKGNS
+199 EEFSNYKNS
-209 SSDIVFEYM
+209 RSSDTVFEYM
-218 RYGGMPLAILKN
+218 RYGGMPLAVLKDIN
-230 GEEKKQYLKGLFETT
+230 DKKDYLKGLFETT

-255 LEKTEALDSLCNI
+255 LEKIEALDSLCNI
-268 LSEGTGQLFNAQ
+268 ISEGTGQLFNSQ

-286 KIVTKDNID
+286 KSVTKDSID

-303 DYFIDAFVIK
+303 DYFVDAFILR
-313 EAKRYDVKGNNEIG
+313 EATRYDVKGNNEIG

-349 DEGQMLENMIYNELI
+349 DEGQMLENMVYNELL

-371 VGAFEKYEK
+371 VGTFEKYEK
-380 DKNGKSIRKTYEIDF
+380 NKNGESVRKTYEIDF

-403 YYIQVASDISNAD
+403 YYIQVTNDISDAE

-421 VKPFLA
+421 LKPFFA
-427 LKDTIQKIIVINK
+427 LKDSIQKIIVINK
-440 PLDESLDLNGF
+440 PLEESLDLNGF
-451 TVIGVA
+451 TVIGIA

>member
-1 MKNEIILILKHYY
+1 
-14 SSFLSKRIEFY
+14 
-25 EKGENMIERNLY
+25 MIERNVY
-37 LSKLIASKENGFPK
+37 LSKLISSKGNGFPK
-51 IITGLRRCGKSY
+51 IITGVRRCGKSY
-63 LLKEIY
+63 LIKEIF
-69 KDYLL
+69 KKHLL
-74 KHDVSDEN
+74 GEGVSEDN
-82 IIIIELDDLKNAKYR
+82 IIIVELDDLKNVKYR

-105 IRKQCNINKM
+105 IRNKCNVNTI
-115 NYVFIDEIQLVTT
+115 NYVFIDEVQLVTT
-128 IVNPAFTNGE
+128 IVNPIFTNGE
-138 IIIAKENDKDVI
+138 YVIAKEDDKDVI

-194 YPISF
+194 YPLSF
-199 EEFVEYKGNS
+199 EEFSNYKNS
-209 SSDIVFEYM
+209 RSSDTVFEYM
-218 RYGGMPLAILKN
+218 RYGGMPLAVLKDIN
-230 GEEKKQYLKGLFETT
+230 DKKDYLKGLFETT

-268 LSEGTGQLFNAQ
+268 ISEGTGQLFNSQ

-286 KIVTKDNID
+286 KSVTKDSID

-303 DYFIDAFVIK
+303 DYFIDAFILR
-313 EAKRYDVKGNNEIG
+313 EATRYDVKGNNEIG

-349 DEGQMLENMIYNELI
+349 DEGQMLENMVYNELL

-371 VGAFEKYEK
+371 VGTFEKYEK
-380 DKNGKSIRKTYEIDF
+380 NKNGESVRKTYEIDF

-403 YYIQVASDISNAD
+403 YYIQVASDISNAE

-421 VKPFLA
+421 LKPFFA
-427 LKDTIQKIIVINK
+427 LKDSIQKIIVINK
-440 PLDESLDLNGF
+440 PLEESLDLNGF
-451 TVIGVA
+451 TVIGIA

>member
-1 MKNEIILILKHYY
+1 
-14 SSFLSKRIEFY
+14 
-25 EKGENMIERNLY
+25 MIERNVY
-37 LSKLIASKENGFPK
+37 LSKLISSKGNGFPK
-51 IITGLRRCGKSY
+51 IITGVRRCGKSY
-63 LLKEIY
+63 LLKEIF
-69 KDYLL
+69 KKHLL
-74 KHDVSDEN
+74 GEGVSEDN
-82 IIIIELDDLKNAKYR
+82 IIIVELDDLKNVKYR

-105 IRKQCNINKM
+105 IRNKCNVNTI
-115 NYVFIDEIQLVTT
+115 NYVFIDEVQLVTT
-128 IVNPAFTNGE
+128 IVNPIFTNGE
-138 IIIAKENDKDVI
+138 YVIAKVDDKDVI

-172 NSKMLSSDVIT
+172 NSKTLSSDVIT

-194 YPISF
+194 YPLSF
-199 EEFVEYKGNS
+199 EEFSNYKNS
-209 SSDIVFEYM
+209 RSSDTVFEYM
-218 RYGGMPLAILKN
+218 RYGGMPLAVLKDIN
-230 GEEKKQYLKGLFETT
+230 DKKDYLKGLFETT

-268 LSEGTGQLFNAQ
+268 ISEGTGQLFNSQ

-286 KIVTKDNID
+286 KSVTKDSID

-303 DYFIDAFVIK
+303 DYFVDAFILR
-313 EAKRYDVKGNNEIG
+313 EATRYDVKGNNEIG

-349 DEGQMLENMIYNELI
+349 DEGQMLENMVYNELL

-371 VGAFEKYEK
+371 VGTFEKYEK
-380 DKNGKSIRKTYEIDF
+380 NKNGESVRKTYEIDF

-403 YYIQVASDISNAD
+403 YYIQVASDISNAE

-421 VKPFLA
+421 LKPFFA
-427 LKDTIQKIIVINK
+427 LKDSIQKTIVINK
-440 PLDESLDLNGF
+440 PLEESLDLNGF
-451 TVIGVA
+451 TVIGIA

>member
-1 MKNEIILILKHYY
+1 
-14 SSFLSKRIEFY
+14 
-25 EKGENMIERNLY
+25 MIERDLY
-37 LSKLIASKENGFPK
+37 LSKLISVKENGFPK

-74 KHDVSDEN
+74 KHNVSEKN

-105 IRKQCNINKM
+105 IRERCEIDKM
-115 NYVFIDEIQLVTT
+115 NYVFIDEIQLITT

-138 IIIAKENDKDVI
+138 IIIARENDKDVI

-157 GLSREKYIDLYATGS
+157 SLSREKYIDLYATGS

-199 EEFVEYKGNS
+199 EEYCKYKGNS
-209 SSDIVFEYM
+209 SSDTVFEYM

-230 GEEKKQYLKGLFETT
+230 GEDKKEYLKNLFETT

-255 LEKTEALDSLCNI
+255 LQKTDALDSLCNI
-268 LSEGTGQLFNAQ
+268 LSEGTGQLFNSQ

-286 KIVTKDNID
+286 KSVTKDSID

-303 DYFIDAFVIK
+303 DYFIDAFILK
-313 EAKRYDVKGNNEIG
+313 EANRYDVKGNNEIG

-334 VDNGLRN
+334 IDNGLRN

-349 DEGQMLENMIYNELI
+349 DEGQMLENMVYNELI

-371 VGAFEKYEK
+371 IGVFEKNEK
-380 DKNGKSIRKTYEIDF
+380 NKNGKSIRKTYEIDF
-395 VAQRGIKK
+395 VAQKGIRK
-403 YYIQVASDISNAD
+403 YYIQVSDDISNAN
-416 TKARE
+416 TRARE
-421 VKPFLA
+421 VRPFLA
-427 LKDTIQKIIVINK
+427 LKDPIQKIIVINR
-440 PLDESLDLNGF
+440 PLEESLDLNGF

>member
-1 MKNEIILILKHYY
+1 
-14 SSFLSKRIEFY
+14 
-25 EKGENMIERNLY
+25 MIERNVY
-37 LSKLIASKENGFPK
+37 LSKLISSKGNGFPK
-51 IITGLRRCGKSY
+51 IITGVRRCGKSY
-63 LLKEIY
+63 LLKEIF
-69 KDYLL
+69 KKHLL
-74 KHDVSDEN
+74 DDGVSDDN
-82 IIIIELDDLKNAKYR
+82 IIIVELDDLKNIKYR

-105 IRKQCNINKM
+105 IRNKCDINTI
-115 NYVFIDEIQLVTT
+115 NYVFIDEVQLVTT
-128 IVNPAFTNGE
+128 IVNPIFTNGE
-138 IIIAKENDKDVI
+138 YVIAKEDDKDVI

-172 NSKMLSSDVIT
+172 NSKMLSTDVIT

-194 YPISF
+194 YPLSF
-199 EEFVEYKGNS
+199 EEFSNYKNS
-209 SSDIVFEYM
+209 RSSDTVFEYM
-218 RYGGMPLAILKN
+218 RYGGMPLAVLK
-230 GEEKKQYLKGLFETT
+230 ETKEKKDYLKGLFETT

-268 LSEGTGQLFNAQ
+268 ISEGTGQLFNSQ

-286 KIVTKDNID
+286 KSVTKDGID

-303 DYFIDAFVIK
+303 DYFIDAFILR
-313 EAKRYDVKGNNEIG
+313 EATRYDVKGNNEIG

-349 DEGQMLENMIYNELI
+349 DEGQMLENMVYNELL

-371 VGAFEKYEK
+371 VGTFEKYEK
-380 DKNGKSIRKTYEIDF
+380 NKNGESVRKTYEIDF

-403 YYIQVASDISNAD
+403 YYIQVANDISNAE

-421 VKPFLA
+421 IKPFLA
-427 LKDTIQKIIVINK
+427 LKDSIQKLIVINK
-440 PLDESLDLNGF
+440 PLEESLDLNGF